1 MLCAVIGGYEIFEE
15 FKGLH
20 AEQYVC
26 QQLVSDCRAVP
37 AGVHSKQIRRRFP
50 SGRRS
55 F

>member
-26 QQLVSDCRAVP
+26 RQLVSNCGAMP
-37 AGVHSKQIRRRFP
+37 GGVHSKQIRRRCP
-50 SGRRS
+50 SGRHS